1 MLFNR
6 KNEYHYVVILH
17 RAVYRFNAI
26 PMKILM
32 TFSTELEQIILK
44 FIWNHKRPQIAK
56 AILRKNKNKAGCI
69 TLLDFKLYHRATEIK
84 TAWYWQK
91 NRHVDQWNEQRAQ
104 K

>member
-44 FIWNHKRPQIAK
+44 FIWNHKRPKTVKQSSGKRAK
-56 AILRKNKNKAGCI
+56 QEG
-69 TLLDFKLYHRATEIK
+69 
-84 TAWYWQK
+84 
-91 NRHVDQWNEQRAQ
+91 
-104 K
+104 